1 MTFLGR
7 FSAVLLI
14 LSSFISNSWAEGWSN
29 ELLNLTGT
37 SLIFDEATVQQQLHK
52 PQRPDFNELLSSSN
66 FKAWAGARL
75 WIVQKNQNQIQ
86 NYELKPYLNTEA
98 NQRGIILFNQL
109 NKTDIPLLTQA
120 INQYQTQPQLLRELL
135 NKQQTDGL
143 VVISSQAQEI
153 QWQIFGASSSVQ
165 GKISNEGLIYLPH
178 IWAENLAMSWQWPE
192 LNNGILFRIDNI
204 SQLEQFIDAEN
215 ALQTACSQLRILQ
228 VVGTQADFACLST
241 QSYTYLVNQLRL
253 IPQLAHVP
261 FIHQALA
268 PNVLIGQQ
276 LTQRYLHYQWLT
288 DAY

>member
-1 MTFLGR
+1 
-7 FSAVLLI
+7 
-14 LSSFISNSWAEGWSN
+14 
-29 ELLNLTGT
+29 
-37 SLIFDEATVQQQLHK
+37 
-52 PQRPDFNELLSSSN
+52 
-66 FKAWAGARL
+66 
-75 WIVQKNQNQIQ
+75 
-86 NYELKPYLNTEA
+86 
-98 NQRGIILFNQL
+98 
-109 NKTDIPLLTQA
+109 
-120 INQYQTQPQLLRELL
+120 
-135 NKQQTDGL
+135 
-143 VVISSQAQEI
+143 
-153 QWQIFGASSSVQ
+153 
-165 GKISNEGLIYLPH
+165 
-178 IWAENLAMSWQWPE
+178 MSWQWPE